1 MTRSAVVVIGT
12 AFMMLLGLVPA
23 SAEPNQAGKGKSR
36 ELPPPVAKAVAENK
50 PGAEVDKLTIEKELG
65 VTVYD
70 FEFKANQGEMDV
82 TPDGTVLD
90 VATVIEMK
98 ELPDAVAA
106 VIRKEAGKRA
116 IKQLTRSEVRAE
128 IVNEAGKG
136 RVVKL
141 TTPKYVYEAEFANSE
156 IEVAADGTIIKKGK

>member
-1 MTRSAVVVIGT
+1 MRATIGVRPGTVLVIVIG
-12 AFMMLLGLVPA
+12 LA
-23 SAEPNQAGKGKSR
+23 SLAAEANQAGRAKR
-36 ELPPPVAKAVAENK
+36 DLPPAVAKVVAENK
-50 PGAEVDKLTIEKELG
+50 PGAEIDKLTIEKEHG
-65 VTVYD
+65 VTVFD
-70 FEFKANQGEMDV
+70 FEFKANRGEMDV

-98 ELPDAVAA
+98 DLPEAVAA
-106 VIRKEAGKRA
+106 VIRKEAGKRP

-128 IVNEAGKG
+128 IVPDAGKG

-141 TTPKYVYEAEFANSE
+141 ETPKYVYEAEFSNDE